1 MTRPKK
7 EEMYRNHRI
16 TVRFTE
22 TEFSII
28 KTAAK
33 QANMSLAS
41 YVRTQVLK
49 GKVQTKIEIV
59 ADVPEIK
66 KLLAEFGK
74 IGSNLNQIAKYFNQG
89 GILSQEMRG
98 EINKRLRDLYE
109 MKYKVMEMAGD
120 FHGKHI
126 ASKNADYGEAERYL
140 IFQHDEYTQKPILD
154 ENGHM
159 LIREEYYLDGI
170 NCDPFTFAAECQETN
185 AYFHKNQSYNE
196 IKSHHYIIS
205 FDPKD
210 RDEHGLTG
218 ELAQQ
223 LGVEYAKENFPG
235 HQALVCTHTDGHNG
249 SGNIHVHIVIN
260 SIRKYDTEP
269 QPYMEF
275 DRDSKAG
282 YKHHLSDR
290 YRIYLKQKV
299 MDMCTANGLN
309 QVDLLTPAERKIS
322 EKEYWAKRR
331 GQKKLDKHNA
341 QLEKKGLTPRQ
352 TTFQT
357 EKQYLRDAI
366 DTVTSQAIS
375 QEDFSRLLSEKYNI
389 TFKVSRGRYSYLH
402 PNRSKY
408 ITGRSLG
415 TLYEEKHLLQIFQE
429 NSTSQITENPVPDI
443 SQVVNSS
450 TPTVSAYTATTT
462 EAPHT
467 FLFIKSDLRLV
478 TDLQHCIK
486 AQQSQAYAQK
496 VKLSNLKMMA
506 QTVAY
511 VQEHGFQSKADLDT
525 ALSDASAQ
533 STDARN
539 TLKSTENTLKNVNEQ
554 IHYTGQ
560 YLANKSIYSDY
571 RKSRNKEKFYDDHRA
586 ELTLYESALRIL
598 KEKSQGNKLPTLK
611 MLREEKNRLTEL
623 QTMQREDFN
632 ARREHERELRT
643 VCSNVDIIL
652 GTSQAQNRQ
661 REHTQEKS

>member
-1 MTRPKK
+1 M
-7 EEMYRNHRI
+7 
-16 TVRFTE
+16 
-22 TEFSII
+22 
-28 KTAAK
+28 A
-33 QANMSLAS
+33 
-41 YVRTQVLK
+41 
-49 GKVQTKIEIV
+49 
-59 ADVPEIK
+59 
-66 KLLAEFGK
+66 
-74 IGSNLNQIAKYFNQG
+74 
-89 GILSQEMRG
+89 IL
-98 EINKRLRDLYE
+98 
-109 MKYKVMEMAGD
+109 
-120 FHGKHI
+120 KHI

-170 NCDPFTFAAECQETN
+170 NCDSFTFAAECQETN

-415 TLYEEKHLLQIFQE
+415 TLYEEKYLLQIFQE
-429 NSTSQITENPVPDI
+429 NSTAQITENPVSDI
-443 SQVVNSS
+443 FQVVNSS
-450 TPTVSAYTATTT
+450 APPVSAHTATTAET
-462 EAPHT
+462 PHT

-511 VQEHGFQSKADLDT
+511 VQEHSFQSKADLDA
-525 ALSDASAQ
+525 ALFDASAQ
-533 STDARN
+533 STDAKN
-539 TLKSTENTLKNVNEQ
+539 SLKSTEDTLKNINEQ

-560 YLANKSIYSDY
+560 YLANKSIYADY

-598 KEKSQGNKLPTLK
+598 KEKSQGKKLPTLK

-623 QTMQREDFN
+623 QTAQREDFN

-652 GTSQAQNRQ
+652 GTSQVQNRQ

>member
-1 MTRPKK
+1 M
-7 EEMYRNHRI
+7 
-16 TVRFTE
+16 
-22 TEFSII
+22 
-28 KTAAK
+28 A
-33 QANMSLAS
+33 
-41 YVRTQVLK
+41 
-49 GKVQTKIEIV
+49 
-59 ADVPEIK
+59 
-66 KLLAEFGK
+66 
-74 IGSNLNQIAKYFNQG
+74 
-89 GILSQEMRG
+89 IL
-98 EINKRLRDLYE
+98 
-109 MKYKVMEMAGD
+109 
-120 FHGKHI
+120 KHI

-154 ENGHM
+154 ENGNM
-159 LIREEYYLDGI
+159 LLREEYYLDGI
-170 NCDPFTFAAECQETN
+170 NCDPFTFDAECRETN
-185 AYFHKNQSYNE
+185 AFFHKNQSFNE

-210 RDEHGLTG
+210 QEEHGLTG
-218 ELAQQ
+218 EQAQK
-223 LGVEYAKENFPG
+223 LGVEYARENFPG

-260 SIRKYDTEP
+260 SVRKYDTEP

-322 EKEYWAKRR
+322 EKEYWANRR
-331 GQKKLDKHNA
+331 GQKNLDKHNTE
-341 QLEKKGLTPRQ
+341 LEKKGLTPRQ

-366 DTVTSQAIS
+366 DTVASQATSQ
-375 QEDFSRLLSEKYNI
+375 EEFSRLLSEKYNI

-402 PNRSKY
+402 PNRQIY
-408 ITGRSLG
+408 ITGRNLG
-415 TLYEEKHLLQIFQE
+415 TLYEENHLLQVFQ
-429 NSTSQITENPVPDI
+429 D
-443 SQVVNSS
+443 NSS
-450 TPTVSAYTATTT
+450 KQHAEKSHSTDRPVTDFSEKSISSASVQTVETT
-462 EAPHT
+462 HS

-511 VQEHGFQSKADLDT
+511 IQEHGFQSKEDLDA

-539 TLKSTENTLKNVNEQ
+539 TLKTTEDTLKNVNEQ

-623 QTMQREDFN
+623 QAVQREDFN
-632 ARREHERELRT
+632 ARREYERELRT

-652 GTSQAQNRQ
+652 GTSQVQNRQ

>member
-1 MTRPKK
+1 M
-7 EEMYRNHRI
+7 
-16 TVRFTE
+16 
-22 TEFSII
+22 
-28 KTAAK
+28 A
-33 QANMSLAS
+33 
-41 YVRTQVLK
+41 
-49 GKVQTKIEIV
+49 
-59 ADVPEIK
+59 
-66 KLLAEFGK
+66 
-74 IGSNLNQIAKYFNQG
+74 
-89 GILSQEMRG
+89 IL
-98 EINKRLRDLYE
+98 
-109 MKYKVMEMAGD
+109 
-120 FHGKHI
+120 KHI

-260 SIRKYDTEP
+260 SIRKYDTKP

-366 DTVTSQAIS
+366 DTVASQAIS

-511 VQEHGFQSKADLDT
+511 VQEHGFQSKADLDA

-571 RKSRNKEKFYDDHRA
+571 RKSRHKEKFYDDHRA

-652 GTSQAQNRQ
+652 GTSQVQNRQ
-661 REHTQEKS
+661 HEHTQEKS

>member
-1 MTRPKK
+1 MTF
-7 EEMYRNHRI
+7 M
-16 TVRFTE
+16 
-22 TEFSII
+22 
-28 KTAAK
+28 A
-33 QANMSLAS
+33 
-41 YVRTQVLK
+41 
-49 GKVQTKIEIV
+49 
-59 ADVPEIK
+59 
-66 KLLAEFGK
+66 
-74 IGSNLNQIAKYFNQG
+74 
-89 GILSQEMRG
+89 IL
-98 EINKRLRDLYE
+98 
-109 MKYKVMEMAGD
+109 
-120 FHGKHI
+120 KHI

-185 AYFHKNQSYNE
+185 AYFHKNQSYND

-260 SIRKYDTEP
+260 SIRKYDTKP

-366 DTVTSQAIS
+366 DTVASQAIS

-389 TFKVSRGRYSYLH
+389 TFKVRRGRYSYLH

-408 ITGRSLG
+408 ITGRNLG

-511 VQEHGFQSKADLDT
+511 VQEHGFQSKEDLDT
-525 ALSDASAQ
+525 ALSNASAQ
-533 STDARN
+533 STDAKN
-539 TLKSTENTLKNVNEQ
+539 TLKSTDDSLKSINEQ

-560 YLANKSIYSDY
+560 YLANKSIYFDY
-571 RKSRNKEKFYDDHRA
+571 RKSRNKEKFYEDHRA
-586 ELTLYESALRIL
+586 ELTLYESALRVL
-598 KEKSQGNKLPTLK
+598 KEKAQGKKLPTLK
-611 MLREEKNRLTEL
+611 MLREEKSRLTEL
-623 QTMQREDFN
+623 QTVQRDEFN
-632 ARREHERELRT
+632 SRREYERELRT

-652 GTSQAQNRQ
+652 NHPHIQESLHETSQ
-661 REHTQEKS
+661 EHSCFR

>member
-1 MTRPKK
+1 MTF
-7 EEMYRNHRI
+7 M
-16 TVRFTE
+16 
-22 TEFSII
+22 
-28 KTAAK
+28 A
-33 QANMSLAS
+33 
-41 YVRTQVLK
+41 
-49 GKVQTKIEIV
+49 
-59 ADVPEIK
+59 
-66 KLLAEFGK
+66 
-74 IGSNLNQIAKYFNQG
+74 
-89 GILSQEMRG
+89 IL
-98 EINKRLRDLYE
+98 
-109 MKYKVMEMAGD
+109 
-120 FHGKHI
+120 KHI

-185 AYFHKNQSYNE
+185 AYFHKNQSYND

-260 SIRKYDTEP
+260 SIRKYDTNP

-366 DTVTSQAIS
+366 DTVASQAIS

-389 TFKVSRGRYSYLH
+389 TFKVRRGRYSYLH

-496 VKLSNLKMMA
+496 VKLSNLKMMV

-511 VQEHGFQSKADLDT
+511 IQEHGFQSKADLDA

-571 RKSRNKEKFYDDHRA
+571 RKSRHKEKFYDDHRA

-652 GTSQAQNRQ
+652 GTSQVQNRQ
-661 REHTQEKS
+661 HEHTQEKS

>member
-1 MTRPKK
+1 MTF
-7 EEMYRNHRI
+7 M
-16 TVRFTE
+16 
-22 TEFSII
+22 
-28 KTAAK
+28 A
-33 QANMSLAS
+33 
-41 YVRTQVLK
+41 
-49 GKVQTKIEIV
+49 
-59 ADVPEIK
+59 
-66 KLLAEFGK
+66 
-74 IGSNLNQIAKYFNQG
+74 
-89 GILSQEMRG
+89 IL
-98 EINKRLRDLYE
+98 
-109 MKYKVMEMAGD
+109 
-120 FHGKHI
+120 KHI

-185 AYFHKNQSYNE
+185 AYFHKNQSYND

-260 SIRKYDTEP
+260 SIRKYDTKP

-357 EKQYLRDAI
+357 EKQYFRDAI

-389 TFKVSRGRYSYLH
+389 TFKVRRGRYSYLH

-511 VQEHGFQSKADLDT
+511 VQEHGFQSKADLDA

-652 GTSQAQNRQ
+652 GTSQVQNRQ
-661 REHTQEKS
+661 HEHTQEKS

>member
-1 MTRPKK
+1 M
-7 EEMYRNHRI
+7 
-16 TVRFTE
+16 
-22 TEFSII
+22 
-28 KTAAK
+28 A
-33 QANMSLAS
+33 
-41 YVRTQVLK
+41 
-49 GKVQTKIEIV
+49 
-59 ADVPEIK
+59 
-66 KLLAEFGK
+66 
-74 IGSNLNQIAKYFNQG
+74 
-89 GILSQEMRG
+89 IL
-98 EINKRLRDLYE
+98 
-109 MKYKVMEMAGD
+109 
-120 FHGKHI
+120 KHI

-170 NCDPFTFAAECQETN
+170 NCNPFTFAAECQETN
-185 AYFHKNQSYNE
+185 AYFHKNQSYND

-218 ELAQQ
+218 KLAQQ

-260 SIRKYDTEP
+260 SIRKYDTKP

-366 DTVTSQAIS
+366 DTVASQAIS

-478 TDLQHCIK
+478 IDLQHCIK

-511 VQEHGFQSKADLDT
+511 VQEHGFQSKADLDA

-652 GTSQAQNRQ
+652 GTSQVQNRQ

>member
-1 MTRPKK
+1 MTF
-7 EEMYRNHRI
+7 M
-16 TVRFTE
+16 
-22 TEFSII
+22 
-28 KTAAK
+28 A
-33 QANMSLAS
+33 
-41 YVRTQVLK
+41 
-49 GKVQTKIEIV
+49 
-59 ADVPEIK
+59 
-66 KLLAEFGK
+66 
-74 IGSNLNQIAKYFNQG
+74 
-89 GILSQEMRG
+89 IL
-98 EINKRLRDLYE
+98 
-109 MKYKVMEMAGD
+109 
-120 FHGKHI
+120 KHI

-185 AYFHKNQSYNE
+185 AYFHKNQSYND

-260 SIRKYDTEP
+260 SIRKYDTKP

-299 MDMCTANGLN
+299 MDMCTANGLK

-366 DTVTSQAIS
+366 DTVASQAIS

-652 GTSQAQNRQ
+652 GTSQVQNRQ

>member
-1 MTRPKK
+1 M
-7 EEMYRNHRI
+7 
-16 TVRFTE
+16 
-22 TEFSII
+22 
-28 KTAAK
+28 A
-33 QANMSLAS
+33 
-41 YVRTQVLK
+41 
-49 GKVQTKIEIV
+49 
-59 ADVPEIK
+59 
-66 KLLAEFGK
+66 
-74 IGSNLNQIAKYFNQG
+74 
-89 GILSQEMRG
+89 IL
-98 EINKRLRDLYE
+98 
-109 MKYKVMEMAGD
+109 
-120 FHGKHI
+120 KHI

-170 NCDPFTFAAECQETN
+170 NCDSFTFAAECQETN

-341 QLEKKGLTPRQ
+341 ELEKKGLTPRQ

-402 PNRSKY
+402 PDRQKY
-408 ITGRSLG
+408 ITGRNLG
-415 TLYEEKHLLQIFQE
+415 TLYEENYLLLVFQE
-429 NSTSQITENPVPDI
+429 NSNRQHAEKSHSTDRPRPVTDF
-443 SQVVNSS
+443 SEQSKSS
-450 TPTVSAYTATTT
+450 ASVQTDETT
-462 EAPHT
+462 HS

-511 VQEHGFQSKADLDT
+511 IQEHGFQSKEDLDT
-525 ALSDASAQ
+525 ALSNASAQ

-539 TLKSTENTLKNVNEQ
+539 TLKSTEDALKNINEQ

-571 RKSRNKEKFYDDHRA
+571 RKSRNKEKFYEDHRA

-598 KEKSQGNKLPTLK
+598 REKSQGQKLPTLK
-611 MLREEKNRLTEL
+611 MLREEKNRLTKL
-623 QTMQREDFN
+623 QTVQRDEFN
-632 ARREHERELRT
+632 TRREYERELRT
-643 VCSNVDIIL
+643 VCSNVNIIL
-652 GTSQAQNRQ
+652 RHPHIQETLHETSQGHSYFR
-661 REHTQEKS
+661 

>member
-1 MTRPKK
+1 M
-7 EEMYRNHRI
+7 
-16 TVRFTE
+16 
-22 TEFSII
+22 
-28 KTAAK
+28 A
-33 QANMSLAS
+33 
-41 YVRTQVLK
+41 
-49 GKVQTKIEIV
+49 
-59 ADVPEIK
+59 
-66 KLLAEFGK
+66 
-74 IGSNLNQIAKYFNQG
+74 
-89 GILSQEMRG
+89 IL
-98 EINKRLRDLYE
+98 
-109 MKYKVMEMAGD
+109 
-120 FHGKHI
+120 KHI

-652 GTSQAQNRQ
+652 GTSQVQTRQ

>member
-1 MTRPKK
+1 M
-7 EEMYRNHRI
+7 
-16 TVRFTE
+16 
-22 TEFSII
+22 
-28 KTAAK
+28 A
-33 QANMSLAS
+33 
-41 YVRTQVLK
+41 
-49 GKVQTKIEIV
+49 
-59 ADVPEIK
+59 
-66 KLLAEFGK
+66 
-74 IGSNLNQIAKYFNQG
+74 
-89 GILSQEMRG
+89 IL
-98 EINKRLRDLYE
+98 
-109 MKYKVMEMAGD
+109 
-120 FHGKHI
+120 KHI

-185 AYFHKNQSYNE
+185 AYFHKNQSYND

-260 SIRKYDTEP
+260 SIRKYDTKP

-366 DTVTSQAIS
+366 DTVASQAIS

-389 TFKVSRGRYSYLH
+389 TFKVRRGRYSYLH

-511 VQEHGFQSKADLDT
+511 VQEHGFQSKADLDA

-571 RKSRNKEKFYDDHRA
+571 RKSRHKEKFYDDHRA

-652 GTSQAQNRQ
+652 GTSQVQNRQ

>member
-1 MTRPKK
+1 M
-7 EEMYRNHRI
+7 
-16 TVRFTE
+16 
-22 TEFSII
+22 
-28 KTAAK
+28 A
-33 QANMSLAS
+33 
-41 YVRTQVLK
+41 
-49 GKVQTKIEIV
+49 
-59 ADVPEIK
+59 
-66 KLLAEFGK
+66 
-74 IGSNLNQIAKYFNQG
+74 
-89 GILSQEMRG
+89 IL
-98 EINKRLRDLYE
+98 
-109 MKYKVMEMAGD
+109 
-120 FHGKHI
+120 KHI

-366 DTVTSQAIS
+366 DTVTSLAIS

-511 VQEHGFQSKADLDT
+511 VQEHGFQSKADLDA

-652 GTSQAQNRQ
+652 GTSQVQNRQ
-661 REHTQEKS
+661 HEHTQEKS

>member
-1 MTRPKK
+1 M
-7 EEMYRNHRI
+7 
-16 TVRFTE
+16 
-22 TEFSII
+22 
-28 KTAAK
+28 A
-33 QANMSLAS
+33 
-41 YVRTQVLK
+41 
-49 GKVQTKIEIV
+49 
-59 ADVPEIK
+59 
-66 KLLAEFGK
+66 
-74 IGSNLNQIAKYFNQG
+74 
-89 GILSQEMRG
+89 IL
-98 EINKRLRDLYE
+98 
-109 MKYKVMEMAGD
+109 
-120 FHGKHI
+120 KHI

-218 ELAQQ
+218 GLAQQ

-269 QPYMEF
+269 KPYMEF

-331 GQKKLDKHNA
+331 GQKNLDKHNVE
-341 QLEKKGLTPRQ
+341 LEKKGLTPRQ

-366 DTVTSQAIS
+366 DTVASQATSQ
-375 QEDFSRLLSEKYNI
+375 EEFSRLLSEKYNI

-415 TLYEEKHLLQIFQE
+415 TLYEEKHLLQMFQE
-429 NSTSQITENPVPDI
+429 NSTAQITENPVPDI

-450 TPTVSAYTATTT
+450 IPPVSTHTATTA

-511 VQEHGFQSKADLDT
+511 VQEHGFQSKADLDA
-525 ALSDASAQ
+525 ALSAASAQ

-539 TLKSTENTLKNVNEQ
+539 TLKSTEDTLKSINEQ

-560 YLANKSIYSDY
+560 YLANKSLYSDY

-586 ELTLYESALRIL
+586 ELTLYESALRML

-623 QTMQREDFN
+623 QTVQREDFN

-652 GTSQAQNRQ
+652 GTSRVQNRQ